1 MNLVYIF
8 DDDVRKRAEIAFR
21 MNNLGVHAIPCESIS
36 EISSQYDLR
45 SFIFAHD
52 QSNNIGTLIADLEAL
67 QTWQPVIAFCERPD
81 PRRVV
86 KAIKAGAVE
95 YVDTCDYVEGWLEV
109 IAELNSDPAFNRQ
122 ARMAAHHVQAKSKIE
137 KLTSRETEIL
147 YQGALISTH
156 VPIGAFR
163 WT

>member
-52 QSNNIGTLIADLEAL
+52 QSNNIGTLIADLKAL

-81 PRRVV
+81 
-86 KAIKAGAVE
+86 
-95 YVDTCDYVEGWLEV
+95 
-109 IAELNSDPAFNRQ
+109 
-122 ARMAAHHVQAKSKIE
+122 
-137 KLTSRETEIL
+137 LT
-147 YQGALISTH
+147 GPH
-156 VPIGAFR
+156 
-163 WT
+163 